1 MAGIIRITAVNKLGD
16 QDLLNSFAWVGDNA
30 ILADAELLADRYINI
45 MDAAFDFAWSTGY
58 TWGDVQIN
66 MWDAIVNNPLNPS
79 IPYSSVAGA
88 GDANGDLLPQ
98 GTALLLNFKA
108 YGQPPNRKR
117 LYVGGFTEGSSTSNG
132 LPDSAIIAAG
142 NTAISDL
149 LDTAT
154 VNTHDYL
161 PIVLRLGA
169 EGQYLAHRVLDSGF
183 VSVNWARLSSRR
195 SR

>member
-1 MAGIIRITAVNKLGD
+1 MAGIIRITAINTLGD

-30 ILADAELLADRYINI
+30 ILADAEDLADLYTAA
-45 MDAAFDFAWSTGY
+45 MSSAFDFAWSTSYGY
-58 TWGDVQIN
+58 QTFSIN
-66 MWDAIVNNPLNPS
+66 MWDAVANDPLNPG
-79 IPYSSVAGA
+79 IPYSGVSGT

-117 LYVGGFTEGSSTSNG
+117 MYIGGFTEGSSTAGG
-132 LPDSAIIAAG
+132 LPDATLRAAG
-142 NTAISDL
+142 QDVIDYL
-149 LDTAT
+149 LGTLT

-161 PIVLRLGA
+161 PIVLRLGPDG
-169 EGQYLAHRVLDSGF
+169 EYVNHRVLDSGF